1 MEDTAAVAIE
11 ILEPLQDTIFQG
23 LTVSQVDQAREGILN
38 WLQARMR
45 NDEGKSLEER
55 ALQVQD
61 HLPQELRDMFSGLS
75 DADRFDAAA
84 TAVDQLC
91 LRTLD
96 RRINARAQAFLDK
109 SGDMGQLKT
118 EAESDLTR
126 LRDIENTF
134 QSQFPRV
141 YETNRRI
148 ISESKID
155 SFYVIRDGGAV
166 SLRLGRAIARSK
178 RQSS

>member
-1 MEDTAAVAIE
+1 
-11 ILEPLQDTIFQG
+11 
-23 LTVSQVDQAREGILN
+23 
-38 WLQARMR
+38 
-45 NDEGKSLEER
+45 
-55 ALQVQD
+55 
-61 HLPQELRDMFSGLS
+61 MFSGLS

-118 EAESDLTR
+118 EAEADLTR

-134 QSQFPRV
+134 QSQFPRI
-141 YETNRRI
+141 YETNQRI